1 MANLHPMTRRR
12 LLVQGARLATVAGAA
27 PVLAACSSGSA
38 TSGAVSGG
46 GKLSGQIV
54 MVNYPGWIGAREVTD
69 FQKAYPGVTVKQV
82 AEASGGNAAQAA
94 QIAQNKGS
102 FDMALAGINL
112 ATQLHEAGILQPFT
126 SSAVPNLKEI
136 PSSFRAAYPYG
147 IPTDQGKVGIAYRKD
162 LLPNPP
168 KSWAAMFKMA
178 PSISGKIVF
187 SDYDVDIMAIALLSL
202 GYSVNSTSSA
212 QLQQAKTVLVDVKP
226 HLKAFLDTDI
236 TKPMVQGSA
245 VLTVCY
251 DYDFATVSP
260 SNPHIGWIE
269 PAEGMP
275 GYIEGWVPLAGSSK
289 LAEVYAFMNYHLRPA
304 TYAGF
309 IDNTGAS
316 YLLPDA
322 TPLITN
328 SIRNNVALEFNAS
341 ANVKY
346 EQLLPAATTKLRDE
360 IWQEVK
366 AA

>member
-1 MANLHPMTRRR
+1 MANLHPMTRRK
-12 LLVQGARLATVAGAA
+12 LLVQGARLATLAGAA
-27 PVLAACSSGSA
+27 PVLAACSSGSS
-38 TSGAVSGG
+38 TSGSVSEG

-54 MVNYPGWIGAREVTD
+54 MVNYPGWIGANEVTD
-69 FQKAYPGVTVKQV
+69 FEKAYPRVTVKQV
-82 AEASGGNAAQAA
+82 TEASGGNAAQAA
-94 QIAQNKGS
+94 QVAQNRGA

-112 ATQLHEAGILQPFT
+112 ATQLHEAGLLQPFT
-126 SSAVPNLKEI
+126 SSTVPNLKNI

-168 KSWAAMFKMA
+168 RSWAAMFKMA

-187 SDYDVDIMAIALLSL
+187 SNYDVDIMAIALLSL
-202 GYSVNSTSSA
+202 GYLVNSTNPA
-212 QLQQAKTVLVDVKP
+212 QLQQAKTVLIDVKP

-322 TPLITN
+322 TPLITK

-346 EQLLPAATTKLRDE
+346 EELLPAATTKLRDE
-360 IWQEVK
+360 IWQEVQ